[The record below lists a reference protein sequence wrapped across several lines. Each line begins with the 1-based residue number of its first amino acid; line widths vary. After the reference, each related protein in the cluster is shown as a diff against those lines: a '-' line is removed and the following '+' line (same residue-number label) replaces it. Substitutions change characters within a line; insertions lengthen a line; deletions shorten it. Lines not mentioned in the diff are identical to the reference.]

1 MNKEV
6 SFYNL
11 TDEETIKKMIGE
23 LIKCKEYRLLNKFL
37 KNNNECDKLVSKEL
51 NRLYYVEGYKFT
63 KRHNKTC
70 FERNY
75 YKPVHTKHDNEII
88 GEIISRLSSS
98 KLSDEVS
105 RKCIEFFKF
114 LKMYVINQF

>member
-23 LIKCKEYRLLNKFL
+23 LIECKEYRLLNKFL

-75 YKPVHTKHDNEII
+75 YKPVHAKHDNEII

-98 KLSDEVS
+98 KLSDESSVEPPKES
-105 RKCIEFFKF
+105 PNKSCS
-114 LKMYVINQF
+114 